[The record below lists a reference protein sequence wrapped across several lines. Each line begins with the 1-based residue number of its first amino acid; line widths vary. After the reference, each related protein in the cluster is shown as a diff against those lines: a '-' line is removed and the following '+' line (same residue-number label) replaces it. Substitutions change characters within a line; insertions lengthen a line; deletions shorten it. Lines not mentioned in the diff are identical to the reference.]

1 MIRHEPFK
9 YTLNT
14 CPHVWKCKNTFL
26 NHMLKLKSSK
36 SLKTAIFV
44 EILAKFFNLIDGL
57 TVSKLASH

>member
-1 MIRHEPFK
+1 
-9 YTLNT
+9 
-14 CPHVWKCKNTFL
+14 
-26 NHMLKLKSSK
+26 MLKLKSSK